1 MHNFN
6 DMFSLRCRTALG
18 TVAGAQQLAAQIG
31 QRHAA
36 LDIVV
41 HNAGAAWTE
50 SLSTTLRM
58 TQGIKAGTVWVNC
71 YGMLDPSIGF
81 AGYKM
86 SGYGVKGGP
95 HQVESYLYPKVVY
108 IKR

>member
-1 MHNFN
+1 MGATAAAI
-6 DMFSLRCRTALG
+6 RTIE
-18 TVAGAQQLAAQIG
+18 VA
-31 QRHAA
+31 
-36 LDIVV
+36 
-41 HNAGAAWTE
+41 
-50 SLSTTLRM
+50 LSTNPYPVVIGEGALQELGEQIRD
-58 TQGIKAGTVWVNC
+58 QGIKAGTVWVNC